1 MIDAHLVSA
10 RTGDG
15 LDACSSAIMRERKG
29 RDTFI
34 LGAANVGKS
43 LFVGSF
49 LEHALGAR
57 SKRLPISSSTP
68 GTTLKLIGVD
78 CFEGGSMLFDTPGLH
93 LAHRLSAS
101 LLPEGAQSPQSPQT
115 PPSPHAR
122 PIPWAL
128 ATRPWAR
135 PHFEDQ
141 ATLGGGRTARLE
153 AHLEAHLEA
162 EAHLEGGALVH
173 KRRAEDAT
181 AYRTKLPRWR
191 HAKGSTNI
199 RPIPC

>member
-1 MIDAHLVSA
+1 
-10 RTGDG
+10 
-15 LDACSSAIMRERKG
+15 MRERKG

-122 PIPWAL
+122 
-128 ATRPWAR
+128 
-135 PHFEDQ
+135 
-141 ATLGGGRTARLE
+141 
-153 AHLEAHLEA
+153 
-162 EAHLEGGALVH
+162 
-173 KRRAEDAT
+173 
-181 AYRTKLPRWR
+181 AYPM
-191 HAKGSTNI
+191 GSCDPPMGPPAF
-199 RPIPC
+199 R